1 MAEEEQD
8 TMAAKHM
15 EDEAQEMSNKM
26 EQLSNED
33 EALDPYQIEP
43 DYVVDW
49 PPTPEFIPNEKGVD
63 KEIDVQDF
71 ELFDF
76 EVEPILQVL
85 VGKCCETA
93 WIEVIEEW
101 EWAELAE
108 HKWKFL

>member
-43 DYVVDW
+43 DYVVD
-49 PPTPEFIPNEKGVD
+49 
-63 KEIDVQDF
+63 
-71 ELFDF
+71 
-76 EVEPILQVL
+76 
-85 VGKCCETA
+85 
-93 WIEVIEEW
+93 
-101 EWAELAE
+101 
-108 HKWKFL
+108 